1 MKAFRAKIVASLV
14 LIKENHKLGA
24 KVFEQAG
31 VVLRLLNNKSPNI
44 AKILEKVQKE
54 PDLAEQSSS
63 KDSVRVLAKKI
74 ENLSK
79 KEPEIQ
85 NSIQVLSSLILDLV
99 KSEEIDIDK
108 KLIGRKIIQ
117 YSIQKFYPSIKYFES
132 PK

>member
-54 PDLAEQSSS
+54 PDLAEQIPSQS
-63 KDSVRVLAKKI
+63 SVRVLVKKI
-74 ENLSK
+74 DNLAK

-85 NSIQVLSSLILDLV
+85 NSIRVLFYLILDLV

-108 KLIGRKIIQ
+108 KSIGRKIIQ
-117 YSIQKFYPSIKYFES
+117 YSIQKFYPSIKYFEL